1 MNSSTESAS
10 EPVLASAAA
19 ELCEH
24 ELTPEIRF
32 QISLMTILSTATL
45 TSVATLLILLV
56 TWQFSFALLGTI
68 WLWAAGLAAI
78 FYWGQIPRL
87 FGFATVSGAFEDS
100 HHDFI
105 KGPLTRFAKTERFQ
119 PKAEN

>member
-1 MNSSTESAS
+1 MNSSTDKTS
-10 EPVLASAAA
+10 EPVLATAAA

-24 ELTPEIRF
+24 ALTPEMRF
-32 QISLMTILSTATL
+32 RLSLITILFTATMA
-45 TSVATLLILLV
+45 SVATLLILLV

-87 FGFATVSGAFEDS
+87 FGFASVSGAFEDS
-100 HHDFI
+100 HQEFI
-105 KGPLTRFAKTERFQ
+105 EGPLTRFAKTHRLR
-119 PKAEN
+119 PKAED